1 MLQRKTLVLAL
12 MLASTL
18 AACGRDEAPP
28 ADDADTATTEAT
40 EEAAAQAEAVQAEAA
55 DTAAPAPG
63 DTAAQPLVASD
74 LDAYVKAVN
83 REIEMLKPH
92 VDAVKAAREKK
103 DTTTET
109 AALFAMSQPYDEEA
123 AKAAGLEVERY
134 KHVRNA
140 IDEVLSKR
148 QAVKLLEQQVATMEA
163 TDTSGATPE
172 QKAEHDKAV
181 AEFRALIED
190 PYATLPPDVATAMKA
205 REDELDKLR
214 NESLG
219 LRFSVL

>member
-18 AACGRDEAPP
+18 AACGKDEAPP
-28 ADDADTATTEAT
+28 ADDADTAT
-40 EEAAAQAEAVQAEAA
+40 AEAA
-55 DTAAPAPG
+55 DAATAEAEAPAG
-63 DTAAQPLVASD
+63 AADTAQAPDDTVAQPLVESD
-74 LDAYVKAVN
+74 LDAYVKAVR
-83 REIEMLKPH
+83 REIEMLEPH

-103 DTTTET
+103 DTTAET

-163 TDTSGATPE
+163 ADTSGATPE
-172 QKAEHDKAV
+172 QKAEHDKAI
-181 AEFRALIED
+181 AEFRALLED
-190 PYATLPPDVATAMKA
+190 PYAALPPDVATAMKA
-205 REDELDKLR
+205 REVELEKLR